1 MQSFK
6 SESALCINLLSYN
19 LPSKSSV
26 RKGVTR
32 KFTNVNQK
40 KILLIG
46 NQELLSPIPA
56 IHFHYINSSGICGY
70 KL

>member
-19 LPSKSSV
+19 LPSV

-56 IHFHYINSSGICGY
+56 IRFHYIKSSGICGY